1 MENKE
6 IQELKR
12 LCLFVRSSIEICQKQ
27 NPTILIDFPHGF
39 CNMASIWL
47 YDYLTSKGYTDITFR
62 MRDPFLK
69 NFDGNHVWLHWKS
82 YDMDITADQFNRLGE
97 NFSSCI
103 VSDNDE
109 HYKEY
114 DKEVDYH
121 ESYNCDYV
129 PANKYTWQAVERK
142 VVLAKLGLMV

>member
-1 MENKE
+1 
-6 IQELKR
+6 
-12 LCLFVRSSIEICQKQ
+12 
-27 NPTILIDFPHGF
+27 
-39 CNMASIWL
+39 
-47 YDYLTSKGYTDITFR
+47 
-62 MRDPFLK
+62 
-69 NFDGNHVWLHWKS
+69 
-82 YDMDITADQFNRLGE
+82 MDITADQFNRLGE